1 MLCFCMDVYQDYAT
15 NDGASASFLRIE
27 GVIFVVGL
35 LNRILLYSDMETI
48 TNKEYLS
55 GIVNNDF
62 SLLQRI
68 YEQSLPE
75 VIRYVKKNSGTLD
88 DAKDVFQEGIMVIF
102 KKVKEDRLV
111 LTTSFH
117 AFLFMVCKRIWLNAN
132 IETQ

>member
-1 MLCFCMDVYQDYAT
+1 M
-15 NDGASASFLRIE
+15 G
-27 GVIFVVGL
+27 
-35 LNRILLYSDMETI
+35 TI

-55 GIVNNDF
+55 GIANNDF
-62 SLLQRI
+62 SLLQKV

-117 AFLFMVCKRIWLNAN
+117 AFLFMVCKRIWLKKF
-132 IETQ
+132 TLWLRVK

>member
-1 MLCFCMDVYQDYAT
+1 MC
-15 NDGASASFLRIE
+15 
-27 GVIFVVGL
+27 
-35 LNRILLYSDMETI
+35 TI

-55 GIVNNDF
+55 GIANNDF
-62 SLLQRI
+62 SLLQKV

-117 AFLFMVCKRIWLNAN
+117 VFLFMVCKRIWFKKFTLWFRVK
-132 IETQ
+132 